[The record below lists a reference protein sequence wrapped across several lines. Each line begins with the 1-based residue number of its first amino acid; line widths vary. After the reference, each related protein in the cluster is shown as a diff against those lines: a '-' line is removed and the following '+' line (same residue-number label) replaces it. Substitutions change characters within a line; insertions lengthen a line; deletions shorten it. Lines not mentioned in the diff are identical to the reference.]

1 MRTRLI
7 LTILGGAAAV
17 WLMDVGFDLD
27 TSNEASTAILVAGA
41 GKALAQAGPGSV
53 HGTARRTSRRTTRR
67 VARRTSVAGCTPYRA
82 YYNCGGVYY
91 QAVQESGTTIYV
103 VVNP

>member
-1 MRTRLI
+1 MQMKLI
-7 LTILGGAAAV
+7 LATLGIACAFWIA
-17 WLMDVGFDLD
+17 DVRFEDD
-27 TSNEASTAILVAGA
+27 TVEPGLVG
-41 GKALAQAGPGSV
+41 GVSVGTKKALAQRGPGTV

-67 VARRTSVAGCTPYRA
+67 VVRRTSVAGCTPYRA

-91 QAVQESGTTIYV
+91 QAVQEGGTTVYV